1 MVSSLERDEQFKMKS
16 PFYLVSKFLG
26 RSDTK
31 NIESKLN
38 KTNFDEEFYPLIDYI
53 NQHLK
58 EFNQKTE
65 QEKLKFIQEFLSKL

>member
-1 MVSSLERDEQFKMKS
+1 MKS

-31 NIESKLN
+31 NIEGKLN
-38 KTNFDEEFYPLIDYI
+38 KVNFDEEFYPLIDYI

-65 QEKLKFIQEFLSKL
+65 QEKIKFIQEFLSKL